1 MLELVE
7 TKQPLQAFRLWHSDW
22 ALTIAGVMIGYGHQ
36 IPYEIGNH
44 YCIITLLSA

>member
-22 ALTIAGVMIGYGHQ
+22 ALTIAGVMIGYG
-36 IPYEIGNH
+36 IRFLTRLA
-44 YCIITLLSA
+44 IIAVL